1 LKPYRAVAIADI
13 EGVAGPGGLTWHPVR
28 MELGLHAFGAGGYS
42 ADRPGVVVVEPH
54 TESGDGRGHEELYVV
69 LSGRATFTLDGER
82 LDAPAGTLVF
92 VRDPDV
98 HRHAVAAEAGTTVLA
113 LGGPPTFEV
122 SGWEW
127 LMRAKPLM
135 TTDPARAR
143 ALLEDGLAELPGSA
157 AIPYAFALLEAAQ
170 GDAIAAAFS
179 LREALTR
186 EPRLRA
192 EAETEP
198 SLAPLLES

>member
-1 LKPYRAVAIADI
+1 VKGYRALTVAEV
-13 EGVAGPGGLTWHPVR
+13 EGVAWPGGLTWHPIR
-28 MELGLHAFGAGGYS
+28 MELGLHAFGAGAFSG
-42 ADRPGVVVVEPH
+42 ARAGAVVVEPH
-54 TESGDGRGHEELYVV
+54 TETRDGRGHEELYVV

-82 LDAPAGTLVF
+82 VDAPAGTLVF

-98 HRHAVAAEAGTTVLA
+98 HREAVAAEAGTTVLA

-135 TTDPARAR
+135 AGDPAGAR
-143 ALLEDGLAELPGSA
+143 AILEDGLRELPGSA
-157 AIPYAFALLEAAQ
+157 AIPYGFALLEAAQ
-170 GDAIAAAFS
+170 DNPIGAALS
-179 LREALTR
+179 LREALAR

-192 EAETEP
+192 EAAGEP
-198 SLAPLLES
+198 TLASLLE

>member
-1 LKPYRAVAIADI
+1 MKYRALTVADV
-13 EGVAGPGGLTWHPVR
+13 EGVAWPGGLTWHPVR
-28 MELGLHAFGAGGYS
+28 MELGLHAFGAGGFT
-42 ADRPGVVVVEPH
+42 AARAGLTVVEPH
-54 TESGDGRGHEELYVV
+54 SESADGRAHEELYIV

-92 VRDPDV
+92 VGDPDV
-98 HRHAVAAEAGTTVLA
+98 HRQAIAAEAGTTVLA

-135 TTDPARAR
+135 AGDPARAR
-143 ALLEDGLAELPGSA
+143 TILEDGLRELPGSA
-157 AIPYAFALLEAAQ
+157 AIPYAFALLEATQ
-170 GDAIAAAFS
+170 GNLIDAAFS

-192 EAETEP
+192 EAAGEP
-198 SLAPLLES
+198 ALALLLDT